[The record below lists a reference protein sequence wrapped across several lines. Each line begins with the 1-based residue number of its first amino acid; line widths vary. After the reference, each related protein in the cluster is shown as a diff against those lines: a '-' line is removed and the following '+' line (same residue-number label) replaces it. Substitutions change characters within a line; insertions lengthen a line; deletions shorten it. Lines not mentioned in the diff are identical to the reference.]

1 MSDISCGVRELVG
14 LDDDPKTLIAN
25 LLDEEY
31 LEYDDKSFRFSQVI
45 FSDNLTEGGRKRKS
59 GGVELAKFIRDNK
72 LGTLVESRTITNRN
86 TGNKIKTWIWN
97 VSNLRKLKKAVGWS
111 KPKDNDDD
119 YWRSW

>member
-14 LDDDPKTLIAN
+14 LEGDPKRLIRD
-25 LLDEEY
+25 LLTDEYSAYDEE
-31 LEYDDKSFRFSQVI
+31 FRFSQVI

-59 GGVELAKFIRDNK
+59 CGVELAKFIRGNK

-97 VSNLRKLKKAVGWS
+97 VSNLRKLKKAVGWK
-111 KPKDNDDD
+111 KPKDDYND
-119 YWRSW
+119 YWHY